1 MVYVYNR
8 GQRFAPIL
16 YQRCDARFRGGV
28 VAGTPRR
35 IIETF
40 LHNNHDQR
48 GISIEWQWLHLFS
61 AFDLDSP
68 KNFASSGAGIQSN
81 DGGIGFADRLQ
92 MTNDLEIR
100 HCRVLVAV
108 SDHGGVSAAARAL
121 GLAQSTVSET
131 LLSLERLIGTPI
143 TLRRPGQEA
152 ALTVAA
158 VALLPHAHA
167 LIGASEA
174 ALAAVTSDHRNV
186 IRLGAVESASTFLLP
201 PALTAFRSHWPG
213 LDVQITIGLC
223 DDLRK
228 RVHRR
233 ELAAAITVEGPKG
246 ALDREGS
253 GSRMLSPTRLCLFV
267 SSRDTLGGLKVKKRD
282 LARRPLLLPDPDG
295 AFNTL
300 MRAWFA
306 TSDEQPRFESAGSID
321 GVKIGV
327 RSGEYVGL
335 LPGYAVAKELALGE
349 FQDVRVQEP
358 LPTIALELTTHDRP
372 AEASPLEDMIHCI
385 EQASAAIH

>member
-1 MVYVYNR
+1 MVHMYNR
-8 GQRFAPIL
+8 SQRFAPII
-16 YQRCDARFRGGV
+16 QQSCDARFRRGI
-28 VAGTPRR
+28 VASTPRR
-35 IIETF
+35 IIEAF
-40 LHNNHDQR
+40 LHINHDQR
-48 GISIEWQWLHLFS
+48 CIWIEWLHLFS
-61 AFDLDSP
+61 AFDLDSITDC
-68 KNFASSGAGIQSN
+68 ACSGADVQRN
-81 DGGIGFADRLQ
+81 DGGIGFADQLK

-100 HCRVLVAV
+100 HCRVLLAV
-108 SDHGGVSAAARAL
+108 SDHGSVSAAARAL

-131 LLSLERLIGTPI
+131 LLSLERLIGIPV

-152 ALTVAA
+152 ELTVAA

-174 ALAAVTSDHRNV
+174 ALAAVTSDYRNA

-201 PALTAFRSHWPG
+201 RALTAFRSHWPA
-213 LDVQITIGLC
+213 LDVQIAIGLC

-233 ELAAAITVEGPKG
+233 ELDAAITVEGPEG

-267 SSRDTLGGLKVKKRD
+267 ASRETLGGLKVMRRD
-282 LARRPLLLPDPDG
+282 LARRPMLLPDPDG
-295 AFNTL
+295 AFNAM

-306 TSDEQPRFESAGSID
+306 TQDEQPRFESAGSID

-327 RSGEYVGL
+327 RSGKYVGL
-335 LPGYAVAKELALGE
+335 LPAYAVAKELALGE
-349 FQDVRVQEP
+349 FLEVRVQEA
-358 LPTIALELTTHDRP
+358 LPTIALGLTTYYRP
-372 AEASPLEDMIHCI
+372 AEASPLEDMIQCI

>member
-1 MVYVYNR
+1 
-8 GQRFAPIL
+8 
-16 YQRCDARFRGGV
+16 
-28 VAGTPRR
+28 
-35 IIETF
+35 
-40 LHNNHDQR
+40 
-48 GISIEWQWLHLFS
+48 
-61 AFDLDSP
+61 
-68 KNFASSGAGIQSN
+68 
-81 DGGIGFADRLQ
+81 

-108 SDHGGVSAAARAL
+108 YDHGGVSVAARFL

-131 LLSLERLIGTPI
+131 LLSLERLIGTPV

-152 ALTVAA
+152 ALTAA
-158 VALLPHAHA
+158 AMALLPHAHA
-167 LIGASEA
+167 LIAASEA
-174 ALAAVTSDHRNV
+174 ALATVTSDHRDM

-201 PALTAFRSHWPG
+201 RALTAFRAHWPA
-213 LDVQITIGLC
+213 LDVQITVGLC

-233 ELAAAITVEGPKG
+233 ELDAAITVEGPEG

-267 SSRDTLGGLKVKKRD
+267 ASRETLGALKVRRRD

-295 AFNTL
+295 AFTVL

-306 TSDEQPRFESAGSID
+306 TADEQPRFESAGSID

-327 RSGEYVGL
+327 RSGKCVGL

-349 FQDVRVQEP
+349 FLELRVHEP
-358 LPTIALELTTHDRP
+358 LPTIALGLTTHYQPVD
-372 AEASPLEDMIHCI
+372 ATPLYDMIECI
-385 EQASAAIH
+385 EQALDPSVGAASGFRGSSDKPLRPARRQAH